1 MADFLENNSDSDL
14 DIKINK
20 NYADRYNT
28 WREKEEFQKL
38 KNKYGEDAVN
48 KLDDNDESSS
58 DEENENAKELT
69 EEFERDFLKTL
80 SYLKKKD
87 PCIYDKDTKFFEEYK
102 STLKQDGASVEK
114 SKKKEKSL
122 FLRDYERKLILEKG
136 GKFTDDEEEDGS
148 NVNQKRPP
156 SPTLVEEEL
165 AIRDSFKNVLN
176 DDDEDVNNLGGLFQK
191 RQKSKQELEKD
202 NANYLEWLKG
212 QKEELLDKKMES
224 ELKPL
229 HDFWNDPQLD
239 ESEQFLRDYILNQ
252 KFLETEDDDHIPTY
266 EEIVHDS
273 DEGLSGDEHTLGQQ
287 EEFERKFN
295 FRFEE
300 PDSEFT
306 KRYPRVMEHSLR
318 KKDDRRKLKREELK
332 KRKQE
337 EKVRKR
343 EELKR
348 LRAMKRKEIET
359 KLEKLKEI
367 TGNAELG
374 FKDED
379 LEGEFNPAEYD
390 KRMKEL
396 FSDEFY
402 KEEDY
407 SQKPEFPD
415 IDEELEI
422 ENWER
427 WRGEVTSEV
436 DNGNEYQPHCE
447 DPDFNMDCDYDPK
460 AQFQAELIETTRR
473 RKKGRRRSKL
483 AQLLAKKKPIFEPN
497 ERTFDEYVNEYYKMD
512 FEDVIGDL
520 PCRFKYRNVVP
531 NSFGLTTDEILSA
544 KDKELNQ
551 WVSLG
556 KAVQYRPETKE
567 LYDVK
572 AYQNKAKNIKLKEKC
587 LASLYSGEKNEEKT
601 PEPGKKKKK
610 RKRKKSSTAETSE
623 KAFKIQREG
632 EVGVTLTRRIPGEKR
647 ERRGNSG
654 RAGPGRIQ
662 NSVIGTRNHLAP
674 ETSYFTLPG
683 VLSEHTMLIRLIVSC
698 SQSKQHVRISWLCPW
713 EVASLA
719 ELSMHTLTPLDGSCS
734 IGESSRTWHILMR
747 ENNPNFASKLL
758 VEAAPSV

>member
-1 MADFLENNSDSDL
+1 MQRSLVQSQALPAFFYEALGLEL
-14 DIKINK
+14 V
-20 NYADRYNT
+20 
-28 WREKEEFQKL
+28 

-422 ENWER
+422 AFTRGKSLASKAVIAPGRFPKLLFTYARSVLTLEQETAAFASVIATACSSSNVWTTYKQNENWER

-447 DPDFNMDCDYDPK
+447 DPDFNV
-460 AQFQAELIETTRR
+460 R
-473 RKKGRRRSKL
+473 
-483 AQLLAKKKPIFEPN
+483 
-497 ERTFDEYVNEYYKMD
+497 
-512 FEDVIGDL
+512 
-520 PCRFKYRNVVP
+520 
-531 NSFGLTTDEILSA
+531 
-544 KDKELNQ
+544 
-551 WVSLG
+551 
-556 KAVQYRPETKE
+556 VQYAIRH
-567 LYDVK
+567 LSSVGSM
-572 AYQNKAKNIKLKEKC
+572 
-587 LASLYSGEKNEEKT
+587 SLY
-601 PEPGKKKKK
+601 
-610 RKRKKSSTAETSE
+610 
-623 KAFKIQREG
+623 
-632 EVGVTLTRRIPGEKR
+632 
-647 ERRGNSG
+647 
-654 RAGPGRIQ
+654 
-662 NSVIGTRNHLAP
+662 
-674 ETSYFTLPG
+674 
-683 VLSEHTMLIRLIVSC
+683 
-698 SQSKQHVRISWLCPW
+698 
-713 EVASLA
+713 
-719 ELSMHTLTPLDGSCS
+719 
-734 IGESSRTWHILMR
+734 
-747 ENNPNFASKLL
+747 
-758 VEAAPSV
+758 

>member
-1 MADFLENNSDSDL
+1 MSEME
-14 DIKINK
+14 ICG
-20 NYADRYNT
+20 NT
-28 WREKEEFQKL
+28 SHYPSSISEELHGWGKDEKEKPKKTISVICWSEFL
-38 KNKYGEDAVN
+38 TTDAEVSSSIPVKNKYGEDAVN

-102 STLKQDGASVEK
+102 STLKQDGSSEEK
-114 SKKKEKSL
+114 SKKQEKSL

-136 GKFTDDEEEDGS
+136 GKFTDDEEEDSS
-148 NVNQKRPP
+148 NVNKKRPP

-176 DDDEDVNNLGGLFQK
+176 DDDEDVNNLGGLFKK

-306 KRYPRVMEHSLR
+306 KRYPRMMEHSLR

-379 LEGEFNPAEYD
+379 LVGEFNPAEYD

-587 LASLYSGEKNEEKT
+587 LASLYSREKTEEKT

-610 RKRKKSSTAETSE
+610 RKRKKSSTAETLE
-623 KAFKIQREG
+623 KAFKIQR
-632 EVGVTLTRRIPGEKR
+632 
-647 ERRGNSG
+647 
-654 RAGPGRIQ
+654 
-662 NSVIGTRNHLAP
+662 
-674 ETSYFTLPG
+674 
-683 VLSEHTMLIRLIVSC
+683 
-698 SQSKQHVRISWLCPW
+698 
-713 EVASLA
+713 
-719 ELSMHTLTPLDGSCS
+719 
-734 IGESSRTWHILMR
+734 TWHILVR
-747 ENNPNFASKLL
+747 KNNPSFANKLL
-758 VEAAPSV
+758 GEAAPSEIARSYVIFTEINTAKSGRTVENQTQVGVTTCVLIDSGGRGVGRGAGSDEGEEDN

>member
-1 MADFLENNSDSDL
+1 MQRSLVQSQALPAFFYEALGLEL
-14 DIKINK
+14 V
-20 NYADRYNT
+20 
-28 WREKEEFQKL
+28 

-102 STLKQDGASVEK
+102 STLKQDGASEEK

-136 GKFTDDEEEDGS
+136 GKFTDDE
-148 NVNQKRPP
+148 
-156 SPTLVEEEL
+156 
-165 AIRDSFKNVLN
+165 
-176 DDDEDVNNLGGLFQK
+176 
-191 RQKSKQELEKD
+191 
-202 NANYLEWLKG
+202 G

-239 ESEQFLRDYILNQ
+239 ES
-252 KFLETEDDDHIPTY
+252 
-266 EEIVHDS
+266 
-273 DEGLSGDEHTLGQQ
+273 LSGDEHTLGQQ

-587 LASLYSGEKNEEKT
+587 LASLYSGCWRRILTYGEELWT
-601 PEPGKKKKK
+601 LRRLLVDTARTVGSTLRCSVEYPNLFDWDVAPVDEGPLSLGFPSPPLL
-610 RKRKKSSTAETSE
+610 SSSDTIAATCNTTEYS
-623 KAFKIQREG
+623 
-632 EVGVTLTRRIPGEKR
+632 TLT
-647 ERRGNSG
+647 
-654 RAGPGRIQ
+654 
-662 NSVIGTRNHLAP
+662 
-674 ETSYFTLPG
+674 
-683 VLSEHTMLIRLIVSC
+683 LIKTKQFYRL
-698 SQSKQHVRISWLCPW
+698 
-713 EVASLA
+713 E
-719 ELSMHTLTPLDGSCS
+719 
-734 IGESSRTWHILMR
+734 R
-747 ENNPNFASKLL
+747 ENT
-758 VEAAPSV
+758 

>member
-1 MADFLENNSDSDL
+1 
-14 DIKINK
+14 
-20 NYADRYNT
+20 
-28 WREKEEFQKL
+28 
-38 KNKYGEDAVN
+38 
-48 KLDDNDESSS
+48 
-58 DEENENAKELT
+58 
-69 EEFERDFLKTL
+69 
-80 SYLKKKD
+80 
-87 PCIYDKDTKFFEEYK
+87 
-102 STLKQDGASVEK
+102 
-114 SKKKEKSL
+114 
-122 FLRDYERKLILEKG
+122 
-136 GKFTDDEEEDGS
+136 
-148 NVNQKRPP
+148 
-156 SPTLVEEEL
+156 
-165 AIRDSFKNVLN
+165 
-176 DDDEDVNNLGGLFQK
+176 
-191 RQKSKQELEKD
+191 
-202 NANYLEWLKG
+202 
-212 QKEELLDKKMES
+212 MES

-531 NSFGLTTDEILSA
+531 NSFGLTTDETPNYCVHTFQILSA

-587 LASLYSGEKNEEKT
+587 LASLYS
-601 PEPGKKKKK
+601 
-610 RKRKKSSTAETSE
+610 R
-623 KAFKIQREG
+623 
-632 EVGVTLTRRIPGEKR
+632 
-647 ERRGNSG
+647 
-654 RAGPGRIQ
+654 
-662 NSVIGTRNHLAP
+662 
-674 ETSYFTLPG
+674 
-683 VLSEHTMLIRLIVSC
+683 
-698 SQSKQHVRISWLCPW
+698 
-713 EVASLA
+713 
-719 ELSMHTLTPLDGSCS
+719 
-734 IGESSRTWHILMR
+734 
-747 ENNPNFASKLL
+747 
-758 VEAAPSV
+758 

>member
-1 MADFLENNSDSDL
+1 MEGVR
-14 DIKINK
+14 I
-20 NYADRYNT
+20 
-28 WREKEEFQKL
+28 
-38 KNKYGEDAVN
+38 
-48 KLDDNDESSS
+48 
-58 DEENENAKELT
+58 
-69 EEFERDFLKTL
+69 
-80 SYLKKKD
+80 
-87 PCIYDKDTKFFEEYK
+87 
-102 STLKQDGASVEK
+102 
-114 SKKKEKSL
+114 
-122 FLRDYERKLILEKG
+122 G
-136 GKFTDDEEEDGS
+136 G
-148 NVNQKRPP
+148 
-156 SPTLVEEEL
+156 
-165 AIRDSFKNVLN
+165 
-176 DDDEDVNNLGGLFQK
+176 
-191 RQKSKQELEKD
+191 
-202 NANYLEWLKG
+202 
-212 QKEELLDKKMES
+212 
-224 ELKPL
+224 
-229 HDFWNDPQLD
+229 
-239 ESEQFLRDYILNQ
+239 
-252 KFLETEDDDHIPTY
+252 FLETEDDDHIPTY

-396 FSDEFY
+396 FSDEYY

-415 IDEELEI
+415 IDDELEIVLKHAHALLLFVMNVFLLPI

-427 WRGEVTSEV
+427 WRGEDMSQV

-460 AQFQAELIETTRR
+460 AQFQEELIESTRR

-483 AQLLAKKKPIFEPN
+483 AQLLAKKKPVFEPN

-572 AYQNKAKNIKLKEKC
+572 AYQNKANNIKLKEKC

-601 PEPGKKKKK
+601 PEPGKKKKR
-610 RKRKKSSTAETSE
+610 RKRKKNDSTAETSE
-623 KAFKIQREG
+623 KAFKIQRLNMNSQLMQTELPSEIQANKIPTHATKQITVATKKENEPTIAIQSKSQVKEKANNLLINKDEIETSPSNELNIKSG
-632 EVGVTLTRRIPGEKR
+632 ELKQTARKPSVLPMSTSVSTKGVKKKNSKEIKETVKDSSSNHSKLKLKR
-647 ERRGNSG
+647 KKHKNENLGGKILHNGKSSGNSQELAISDTRL
-654 RAGPGRIQ
+654 RAYGIRPKTFKNKLKYGKQQ
-662 NSVIGTRNHLAP
+662 NM
-674 ETSYFTLPG
+674 Y
-683 VLSEHTMLIRLIVSC
+683 
-698 SQSKQHVRISWLCPW
+698 
-713 EVASLA
+713 
-719 ELSMHTLTPLDGSCS
+719 
-734 IGESSRTWHILMR
+734 
-747 ENNPNFASKLL
+747 
-758 VEAAPSV
+758 